1 MCPDADDRTRVLLK
15 AASDSIKRLD
25 SIYANGK
32 AIKTVFSYE
41 AYGYRLRLKE
51 TLQKLM
57 FTDPA
62 NHARRAEELI
72 WRKVFYEPLNMY
84 KIYVKNNDRPD
95 RVADFELAL
104 KVHLLSGIGYYQSIL
119 LQMQSENFSSIRKN
133 FCAWLPVAFHIPLQ
147 ADSTFE
153 FDLKNAS
160 QQQTNVFDERMMQKC
175 LMYIGDLF
183 RYLLDFGEFIGKAMA
198 YGYYNAA
205 INLDPSVGLLHNQLG
220 ILDVGR
226 CYGLNAIFHYLKC
239 LCAPAP
245 FEGARRN
252 LQMVLVKNELRY
264 RKLFGEKPIFGL
276 YSRRPNRYRPK
287 DFRKTITKF
296 IFLIQCFLKL
306 HSSEYSG
313 GERYVPQVFQD
324 TLFEL
329 HLMLTVSSESVLEP
343 EVTTDHSGH
352 LVNITSGDANRHS
365 SIEDA
370 ELRRDSSLFSE
381 RLTGPIFI
389 RIILIAVLTANLRLC
404 ETASVSNRSSEA
416 KTVNEPPVP
425 VSNPSD
431 GNSDVTDVKSDD
443 DTAKT
448 VNDTNS
454 QTDQSE
460 QTSTDVLDSFGPLF
474 FLLQLSELYMSHVTK
489 QLNDQ
494 LVDQRGA
501 YNVSVTC
508 PRNDVSRVVPRTS
521 IEQDVDQ
528 GEQNDEEDDKIG
540 EHTMTNTFSGKRVP
554 PKALS
559 DSFNS
564 PTAEEDIETDRS
576 SCEGMDSSVIR
587 KSLPD
592 DPDSAAED
600 RAEEDEDIVDRV
612 EDDGED
618 EFEYSD
624 ETESNA
630 DLWSSDD
637 SSLLHS
643 QDEMLFSGAS
653 ADEDEQ
659 FADHRLRRARLHK
672 ASSRRSNQAANRVQT
687 GFADADVPAVDCDLR
702 YQTKSSLMLDPIRE
716 EELVSEGKLHQ
727 SRQNRKRKLPTCP
740 VEKMRTKPESGYSKR
755 MHARRTDVDDYW
767 LPEPCLESNAAPSIP
782 RLSSSSDIIARAHA
796 ISRLYL
802 LASIKL
808 VLEWVQQEHFWPLRL
823 VTAPLISDS
832 PSSTQETNSIR
843 YAVDRWCTQLGLL
856 LNSLYPVASHI
867 ENELLTAVK
876 GNESETVTTTDSSKN
891 PLQNPQPTE
900 SLLVNRMSEFGVRTV
915 ECGVVARVNDSAVD
929 VGNTDDKD
937 RISCKS
943 TQIGQTFPLP
953 EDWLLR
959 GLPSLAYVH
968 GQLSFNEAVLSVPF
982 TRLDE
987 AVLRSI
993 CLVSVGRHLA
1003 CHGAELGIGFVY
1015 EKTERQPFVFT
1026 PVDCDSLNVIHTH
1039 VMFSRYHRH
1048 TRRNRGR
1055 GFSSRGYGR
1064 LDYSGPH
1071 ASRGSGGRWACR
1083 GASRREHYRF
1093 TSSSSRYSGRST
1105 ESFSSIKQTKVCRDD
1120 QELVPIDY
1128 KCGPKRKHTCTR
1140 KPTEDQSTIL
1150 TSAIH
1155 TGVRTQSGECPDVTG
1170 SAEQSSNS
1178 SLPLIGHS
1186 EEADTNISE
1195 VAEPCIEQDLPAETT
1210 DSRKEQLMRDMAR
1223 LRLLNEV
1230 DELARKCQNPSPR
1243 SIANVAL
1250 PSSSTTTNV
1259 FSGPNRLET
1268 SNDPMDQ
1275 HLNEMAYDASRN
1287 FVSPYLVLDAYCLSS
1302 HLPAVKQLVNSGTF
1316 VLIIPVAVISHLD
1329 YLKKTMA
1336 TARVAIRYLEH
1347 ETHSGNRFLR
1357 LQRPEE
1363 QPAEPTQTLR
1373 LVSARRGTQSGLSES
1388 EATAEDSSVESNRSA
1403 NPRVVKRWLS
1413 ILDCATYFS
1422 KLKHSENPTHATD
1435 EHTPSPSQPL
1445 SEPDPQS
1452 NQSGPCNT
1460 LTTEPSSCCD
1470 LLALGKL
1477 STESDFDHQTRTALV
1492 TILIGSRDVV
1502 SEDMFVPREFIQL
1515 VHKCGVRLELLRDF
1529 VTRWRRMRKI

>member
-1 MCPDADDRTRVLLK
+1 
-15 AASDSIKRLD
+15 
-25 SIYANGK
+25 
-32 AIKTVFSYE
+32 
-41 AYGYRLRLKE
+41 
-51 TLQKLM
+51 
-57 FTDPA
+57 
-62 NHARRAEELI
+62 
-72 WRKVFYEPLNMY
+72 
-84 KIYVKNNDRPD
+84 
-95 RVADFELAL
+95 
-104 KVHLLSGIGYYQSIL
+104 
-119 LQMQSENFSSIRKN
+119 
-133 FCAWLPVAFHIPLQ
+133 
-147 ADSTFE
+147 
-153 FDLKNAS
+153 
-160 QQQTNVFDERMMQKC
+160 
-175 LMYIGDLF
+175 
-183 RYLLDFGEFIGKAMA
+183 
-198 YGYYNAA
+198 
-205 INLDPSVGLLHNQLG
+205 
-220 ILDVGR
+220 
-226 CYGLNAIFHYLKC
+226 
-239 LCAPAP
+239 
-245 FEGARRN
+245 
-252 LQMVLVKNELRY
+252 MVLAKNELRY

-306 HSSEYSG
+306 HSSECSE
-313 GERYVPQVFQD
+313 GERYVPQVFRD

-343 EVTTDHSGH
+343 EITTDHSGH
-352 LVNITSGDANRHS
+352 LVNFTSDDANRHS

-389 RIILIAVLTANLRLC
+389 RIILIAVLTVNLRLC
-404 ETASVSNRSSEA
+404 EAASVSNRSSEA
-416 KTVNEPPVP
+416 KSVDEPTVPI
-425 VSNPSD
+425 SHPSD
-431 GNSDVTDVKSDD
+431 DNSDVTDVKSDD
-443 DTAKT
+443 DTAKIVDAT
-448 VNDTNS
+448 TS
-454 QTDQSE
+454 QTDRSE

-474 FLLQLSELYMSHVTK
+474 FLLQLSELYMTHVTK

-494 LVDQRGA
+494 LVGQGGPYDA
-501 YNVSVTC
+501 SVMC
-508 PRNDVSRVVPRTS
+508 PRNDVSRIVPRIS
-521 IEQDVDQ
+521 VEQDVDE
-528 GEQNDEEDDKIG
+528 GEQDDEEDDKVD
-540 EHTMTNTFSGKRVP
+540 EHTMTNAFSGKRVP

-559 DSFNS
+559 DSNNS
-564 PTAEEDIETDRS
+564 PTAEEDIETDGS
-576 SCEGMDSSVIR
+576 SCEGMDSSVVR
-587 KSLPD
+587 KPVHD
-592 DPDSAAED
+592 YPDSAAED
-600 RAEEDEDIVDRV
+600 RAEEDEDIVDRL

-672 ASSRRSNQAANRVQT
+672 TSGRRSTQASNRVQT
-687 GFADADVPAVDCDLR
+687 GFADADVPAIDCDLR
-702 YQTKSSLMLDPIRE
+702 YQTKSNLMLDPIRE
-716 EELVSEGKLHQ
+716 EELVSEGKCHQ
-727 SRQNRKRKLPTCP
+727 SCQNREPHSSRNSTVSSKTVAAGSSGSEPICSMETIRS
-740 VEKMRTKPESGYSKR
+740 KPESGYSKR
-755 MHARRTDVDDYW
+755 TSARRTDKGDYW

-782 RLSSSSDIIARAHA
+782 RLSGSSNTIARAHA
-796 ISRLYL
+796 ISRIYL

-823 VTAPLISDS
+823 VTAPLVSDS
-832 PSSTQETNSIR
+832 SSNTQETSSIR

-856 LNSLYPVASHI
+856 LNSLYPVVSQI
-867 ENELLTAVK
+867 ENELLTAVQS
-876 GNESETVTTTDSSKN
+876 NESEAVTTTNSSKN
-891 PLQNPQPTE
+891 PLQNPKPTQPM
-900 SLLVNRMSEFGVRTV
+900 LVNQMSDFGVRIV
-915 ECGVVARVNDSAVD
+915 ECGVVTRVNDSAGD
-929 VGNTDDKD
+929 VGNMDDKD
-937 RISCKS
+937 RIPCKS
-943 TQIGQTFPLP
+943 ARSGQTFPLP

-968 GQLSFNEAVLSVPF
+968 GQLSFNQAVLSAPF

-987 AVLRSI
+987 AVLRSL
-993 CLVSVGRHLA
+993 CLVSAGRHLA
-1003 CHGAELGIGFVY
+1003 CHGAELGINFVY
-1015 EKTERQPFVFT
+1015 EETERQPFVFT
-1026 PVDCDSLNVIHTH
+1026 AVNCDPLNVMHTH
-1039 VMFSRYHRH
+1039 VVFPRCHRH
-1048 TRRNRGR
+1048 TRRHRGR

-1071 ASRGSGGRWACR
+1071 ASRGGGGRWACR

-1105 ESFSSIKQTKVCRDD
+1105 ESFSSLKQTKVCRED
-1120 QELVPIDY
+1120 QELAPIDY
-1128 KCGPKRKHTCTR
+1128 KCGSKRKHTCAT
-1140 KPTEDQSTIL
+1140 KPIEDQSTIP

-1155 TGVRTQSGECPDVTG
+1155 TGLRTHSGEHLDVTEL
-1170 SAEQSSNS
+1170 AEQSSNS
-1178 SLPLIGHS
+1178 SVPLVGHS
-1186 EEADTNISE
+1186 EETDTNTAE
-1195 VAEPCIEQDLPAETT
+1195 AAEPCIEQDLPAETT

-1250 PSSSTTTNV
+1250 PSSSATTAV
-1259 FSGPNRLET
+1259 SSGPNRLET
-1268 SNDPMDQ
+1268 SNDPMDH

-1363 QPAEPTQTLR
+1363 QPTEPTQTLR
-1373 LVSARRGTQSGLSES
+1373 LVSARRGTQSGLLET

-1422 KLKHSENPTHATD
+1422 KLKHSENSTNATG
-1435 EHTPSPSQPL
+1435 EHMSSPSQPL
-1445 SEPDPQS
+1445 PEPDPQS
-1452 NQSGPCNT
+1452 NQPGPCNT

-1477 STESDFDHQTRTALV
+1477 STESDFDHQMRTALV

-1502 SEDMFVPREFIQL
+1502 SEDMFVPREFVQL

-1529 VTRWRRMRKI
+1529 VVRWRKMRKI

>member
-57 FTDPA
+57 FTDLP

-72 WRKVFYEPLNMY
+72 WRKVFYEPLHMY

-119 LQMQSENFSSIRKN
+119 LQIQSEGFSSIQKN

-153 FDLKNAS
+153 FDLKS
-160 QQQTNVFDERMMQKC
+160 VTLQQANLFDERMVQKC

-198 YGYYNAA
+198 YGYYSAA
-205 INLDPSVGLLHNQLG
+205 INLDPSVGLPHNQLG

-252 LQMVLVKNELRY
+252 LQMVLAKNELRY
-264 RKLFGEKPIFGL
+264 RKLFGDKPIFGL

-306 HSSEYSG
+306 HSSEFSE
-313 GERYVPQVFQD
+313 GERFVPQVFQD

-352 LVNITSGDANRHS
+352 LMNITSGDANRHS

-404 ETASVSNRSSEA
+404 ETASVSNRNSEA
-416 KTVNEPPVP
+416 KSMDNVTVP
-425 VSNPSD
+425 VSHPSD
-431 GNSDVTDVKSDD
+431 GSSDVTDVKSDD
-443 DTAKT
+443 DTAKI
-448 VNDTNS
+448 VDATNS

-460 QTSTDVLDSFGPLF
+460 PTSPDILDSFGPLF

-494 LVDQRGA
+494 LVGQRGP

-508 PRNDVSRVVPRTS
+508 SRNNPSRVVPRTS
-521 IEQDVDQ
+521 VEQDVDQ
-528 GEQNDEEDDKIG
+528 GEQEDQEDFKID
-540 EHTMTNTFSGKRVP
+540 EHTMANAFSGKRVP
-554 PKALS
+554 SKALS
-559 DSFNS
+559 DSNNS
-564 PTAEEDIETDRS
+564 PTVEEDIETDGS
-576 SCEGMDSSVIR
+576 SCEGMDSLVVR
-587 KSLPD
+587 KPLPD

-600 RAEEDEDIVDRV
+600 RAEGDEDIVDRI

-672 ASSRRSNQAANRVQT
+672 ASSRRSTQAASHVQT
-687 GFADADVPAVDCDLR
+687 GFADANVPAVDCDLR

-716 EELVSEGKLHQ
+716 EELVSESKWHQ
-727 SRQNRKRKLPTCP
+727 SRQNREPHSSRDSIVPSETVMAGSSGSEPACP
-740 VEKMRTKPESGYSKR
+740 MEKIRSKPESGYSKR
-755 MHARRTDVDDYW
+755 ISARRTDEDDYW
-767 LPEPCLESNAAPSIP
+767 LPEPCLESNDATSIP
-782 RLSSSSDIIARAHA
+782 RLSGSSDTIARAHA

-808 VLEWVQQEHFWPLRL
+808 VLEWMQQEHFWPLRL
-823 VTAPLISDS
+823 ATAPLISDL
-832 PSSTQETNSIR
+832 PSSTQETSSIR
-843 YAVDRWCTQLGLL
+843 HAVDRWCTQLGLL
-856 LNSLYPVASHI
+856 LNSLYPVVSQI

-876 GNESETVTTTDSSKN
+876 CSESETVTTTDSSKN
-891 PLQNPQPTE
+891 PLQNTKPTE
-900 SLLVNRMSEFGVRTV
+900 SPLVNQMSEFGVRTL
-915 ECGVVARVNDSAVD
+915 ECGVVARVKDSVVD
-929 VGNTDDKD
+929 VGNTDDKE
-937 RISCKS
+937 RIACKS
-943 TQIGQTFPLP
+943 AGSGQTFPLP

-968 GQLSFNEAVLSVPF
+968 SQLSFNQAVLSVPL

-987 AVLRSI
+987 AVLRST
-993 CLVSVGRHLA
+993 CLISAGRHLA
-1003 CHGAELGIGFVY
+1003 CHGTELGIGFVY

-1026 PVDCDSLNVIHTH
+1026 PVNCDPLNVLHTH
-1039 VMFSRYHRH
+1039 AMFPRYHRH
-1048 TRRNRGR
+1048 TRRHRGR

-1071 ASRGSGGRWACR
+1071 ASRGGGGRWACR

-1093 TSSSSRYSGRST
+1093 TSSSSRYSSRST
-1105 ESFSSIKQTKVCRDD
+1105 ESFSSPKQTRVCRED
-1120 QELVPIDY
+1120 QELVTIDY
-1128 KCGPKRKHTCTR
+1128 KCDPKRKHTFAK
-1140 KPTEDQSTIL
+1140 KPTEDHSTIP

-1155 TGVRTQSGECPDVTG
+1155 TGFQTQSGERLDVTEL
-1170 SAEQSSNS
+1170 AEQSCNS
-1178 SLPLIGHS
+1178 SLALIGHS
-1186 EEADTNISE
+1186 EEADTNTAE
-1195 VAEPCIEQDLPAETT
+1195 AAEPCIEQDLPAETT

-1243 SIANVAL
+1243 SIANVSL
-1250 PSSSTTTNV
+1250 PSSSATTAV
-1259 FSGPNRLET
+1259 SSGPNKLET

-1302 HLPAVKQLVNSGTF
+1302 HLAAVKQLVNSGTF

-1363 QPAEPTQTLR
+1363 QPAEPAQTLR

-1388 EATAEDSSVESNRSA
+1388 EATAEDLPVESNRSA

-1422 KLKHSENPTHATD
+1422 KVIH
-1435 EHTPSPSQPL
+1435 
-1445 SEPDPQS
+1445 
-1452 NQSGPCNT
+1452 
-1460 LTTEPSSCCD
+1460 
-1470 LLALGKL
+1470 
-1477 STESDFDHQTRTALV
+1477 
-1492 TILIGSRDVV
+1492 
-1502 SEDMFVPREFIQL
+1502 
-1515 VHKCGVRLELLRDF
+1515 
-1529 VTRWRRMRKI
+1529 